1 MANNHS
7 RGTLQGYRRFSCQC
21 CAGRS
26 SMLEVLFSDLSFRVL
41 ARETIRRRAEAL
53 DEARERIA
61 GFLAVGLVVTVPL
74 YYVVSGSGLSLPDVS
89 LVEPSEAA
97 EPSAG
102 PHAFEAPPVN
112 AAAVL
117 NRLQADH
124 LGAADLS
131 ALQTQLKVKG
141 FNPGPIDGKEG
152 KRTLAALNRY
162 RQSLHLPHVQAINRD
177 TVADLLDR

>member
-1 MANNHS
+1 
-7 RGTLQGYRRFSCQC
+7 
-21 CAGRS
+21 
-26 SMLEVLFSDLSFRVL
+26 MLETRSIDLPFRVL

-61 GFLAVGLVVTVPL
+61 GFLAVGLVVMVPL
-74 YYVVSGSGLSLPDVS
+74 YYVVSGSGLALPEVS

-102 PHAFEAPPVN
+102 PRTFEAPHLN
-112 AAAVL
+112 TAAVL
-117 NRLQADH
+117 NRMEADH
-124 LGAADLS
+124 FGADDLREV
-131 ALQTQLKVKG
+131 QTKLYTFG

-162 RQSLHLPHVQAINRD
+162 RQSLHLPRVEAINRD
-177 TVADLLDR
+177 TTAGLLER